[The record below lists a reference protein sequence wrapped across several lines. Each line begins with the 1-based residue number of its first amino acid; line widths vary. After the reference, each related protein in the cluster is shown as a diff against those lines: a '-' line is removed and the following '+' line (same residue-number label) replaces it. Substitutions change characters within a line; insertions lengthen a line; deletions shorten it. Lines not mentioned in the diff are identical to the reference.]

1 MGEGG
6 SLMRR
11 LHLADRVAVL
21 DDDRSNPLDKNRRG
35 SMLETC
41 TFRGF
46 AAIGLVVLGRHR
58 IRHSRMLIGGRH
70 AGMLRARRCPPGLR
84 CLMHGCE
91 RRSMLNPHRHRG
103 GRIAGSIQD
112 QAEA

>member
-11 LHLADRVAVL
+11 LYLVDRVAVL

-35 SMLETC
+35 SMLETD
-41 TFRGF
+41 TLRGF
-46 AAIGLVVLGRHR
+46 AAIGLVVLGRDSF
-58 IRHSRMLIGGRH
+58 RHSRLIVGGRD
-70 AGMLRARRCPPGLR
+70 AGMLRARRCPPSLP

-91 RRSMLNPHRHRG
+91 RHSMLTPHRHRG
-103 GRIAGSIQD
+103 GGIAGSIQD